1 MQQQP
6 AAPVRIAPVIIGIV
20 LTIILLAGLAYIS
33 KLRRNAV
40 THAPALA
47 ISAPLDGQ
55 PVDSPLVLRFTS
67 AEPIT
72 LRAAGWGVAHYH
84 LHAHINSVEHMPA
97 AADIELVDGQYQ
109 WTLAVVPRGPLAIR
123 LGWADLQ
130 HRAVVSGASDTI
142 RTLLR

>member
-33 KLRRNAV
+33 KLRRSAL
-40 THAPALA
+40 TQAPALV
-47 ISAPLDGQ
+47 ITAPLDGQ
-55 PVDSPLVLRFTS
+55 PVDSPLVVRFTS
-67 AEPIT
+67 AQPIT
-72 LRAAGWGVAHYH
+72 LRTAGWGVAHYH

-97 AADIELVDGQYQ
+97 AADIELLDGQYH
-109 WTLAVVPRGPLAIR
+109 WTLAAAPRGALTIR

-130 HRAVVSGASDTI
+130 HRAVISGASDTV